1 MCLITLKRVFKTKFE
16 FLGPDYVMEKMEAF
30 VEKFLPILQYVPEDM
45 SGVDVAEYQLLKAGG
60 LSEQWFSLWQVIQH
74 LVSSA
79 YKTSKL
85 GLGCQRMLFGTVSLM
100 KNKKIFSLYA
110 GMLKPMQRDWVFW
123 FTGPSYLVFTLT
135 YCMYNCLLE

>member
-45 SGVDVAEYQLLKAGG
+45 SGVDVAEYQLLRAGG

-110 GMLKPMQRDWVFW
+110 GMLKPMQRDWVYRSKLSRFH
-123 FTGPSYLVFTLT
+123 TNILHV
-135 YCMYNCLLE
+135 

>member
-45 SGVDVAEYQLLKAGG
+45 SGVDVAEYQLLRAGG
-60 LSEQWFSLWQVIQH
+60 LSEKWFSLWQVIQH

-100 KNKKIFSLYA
+100 KNKKIFPC
-110 GMLKPMQRDWVFW
+110 MLE
-123 FTGPSYLVFTLT
+123 
-135 YCMYNCLLE
+135 C

>member
-110 GMLKPMQRDWVFW
+110 GMLKPMQRDWVFG